1 MPTPLNQSLAD
12 SALLTKSLPLGLLR
26 AFVQTNAADDGLTPQ
41 LLAELKILART
52 PGLLVAC
59 NYGGTLCEAEGI
71 STETLPLGSA
81 AIALRALAAL
91 PNTHAAVISGRS
103 LRDLA
108 AVSRLP
114 AEVHLVG
121 SHGAEFDMGFAHGLS
136 LATESVLQQAS
147 QALAE
152 TVGAYR
158 GITIERK
165 PVAVSVHTRPAT
177 PDVVALVT
185 QQAEEIAKAHGLSFI
200 VDGSVLDLSVVEP
213 SKGAAMEHLRS
224 MLGVSA
230 ALYAGD
236 ASSDEAAMATLRG
249 PDLGLRVG
257 EGPTAAAHRLRDPE
271 SFARVLA
278 ILFELRRAW
287 LFGEDAV
294 GLERHSMIGNGSST
308 ALITPD
314 ARICWMSHPLPDSG
328 SLFAHLLGGDA
339 AGHFSVEP
347 VKASQVLGQRYV
359 DSTMI
364 VETRWADVT
373 VTDYLEPAP
382 EGITSL
388 VRVLSGTGTARIVF
402 APRPDYAN
410 APFSMEARG
419 AELHVVGT
427 ADPIIL
433 LAPGVGF
440 TITSDG
446 RHATA
451 TADVELRHGPV
462 VLNLR
467 CGDTEP
473 QRAEPPEENSRR
485 AAVAHH
491 SRRWVQA
498 LQLPAVKPS
507 LVRRSALVLARLVHE
522 PTGAVLAAPTTS
534 LPEGIGGTRNWDYR
548 YCWLRDGS
556 MTVNAL
562 VDLGS
567 TAEAEGF
574 LAWLG
579 RIPGPRPGPE
589 WLHPLYSVTGAPLS
603 TEAIIESLPRL
614 RGLPAGADRQRRGP
628 PGAVGRLRAGRRTDR
643 FPQRAAGGPGRCPLG
658 ADGPDGLGRAG
669 PLARGRP
676 RDLGGPAGTA
686 APHLHQGDVLGGAGP
701 GPAHRRP
708 ARPDTASGVGTGGR
722 DHPGGSPA
730 RRLGQ
735 ARPPTPWPTTARTWT
750 RPCCTSGSPAPRR
763 LRPALPGHRHGG
775 GTGTAGGSHRVPL
788 PVRRRTAGP
797 GGRLHICTTW
807 LIEAYVAVGRIEE
820 AWDLF
825 DQLVNLFGPTRAAAG
840 GVRPRHRNP
849 PREPPAGV
857 LTPGLHPLRPAAGRA
872 PEELGLRWSR
882 GRAQYRYS
890 QATPSRSPSIFA
902 R

>member
-1 MPTPLNQSLAD
+1 VPTPLNQTVAD

-26 AFVQTNAADDGLTPQ
+26 AFVQSEAADDGLTPQ

-52 PGLLVAC
+52 PTLLVAC
-59 NYGGTLCEAEGI
+59 NYGGTLCAAEGI

-136 LATESVLQQAS
+136 LATESVLQQAN
-147 QALAE
+147 QALIE
-152 TVGAYR
+152 SVGAYK
-158 GITIERK
+158 GISIERK
-165 PVAVSVHTRPAT
+165 PVAVSVHTRPASAAIT
-177 PDVVALVT
+177 AKT
-185 QQAEEIAKAHGLSFI
+185 AKKAEEVARALGLFFI

-213 SKGAAMEHLRS
+213 SKAPALEHLRS
-224 MLGVSA
+224 RLGVSA

-236 ASSDEAAMATLRG
+236 ALSDELAMATLRG
-249 PDLGLRVG
+249 PDMGLWVG
-257 EGPTAAAHRLRDPE
+257 NQPSQAKHRLKDPE

-308 ALITPD
+308 ALLTPE
-314 ARICWMSHPLPDSG
+314 AKICWMSHPLPDSG
-328 SLFAHLLGGDA
+328 SLFAHILGGDA

-382 EGITSL
+382 DGITSL
-388 VRVLSGTGTARIVF
+388 VRVLSGTGAARIVF

-419 AELHVVGT
+419 GELHVVGT
-427 ADPIIL
+427 SDPIVL
-433 LAPGVGF
+433 LAPGVSF
-440 TITSDG
+440 AITSDG

-451 TADVELRHGPV
+451 TADVNLKNGPV

-467 CGDTEP
+467 CGDTE
-473 QRAEPPEENSRR
+473 SRHSHGTDEADR
-485 AAVAHH
+485 RSAVAHH
-491 SRRWVQA
+491 SRRWVQG
-498 LQLPAVKPS
+498 LVLPSVKPS
-507 LVRRSALVLARLVHE
+507 LVRRSALVLRALVHE

-574 LAWLG
+574 LGWLS
-579 RIPGPRPGPE
+579 RILANAPGPE

-603 TEAIIESLPRL
+603 TEAIIESLPGYAGSRPVRIGNAADHQVQLDVFGPIAELIHALSTSQGSLAPAHWDLMVQMASAVLARWHEADHGIWEARRAPRHHVYTKVMCWVTLDRAL
-614 RGLPAGADRQRRGP
+614 R
-628 PGAVGRLRAGRRTDR
+628 T
-643 FPQRAAGGPGRCPLG
+643 AAR
-658 ADGPDGLGRAG
+658 LGRDPEPSWA
-669 PLARGRP
+669 PMATII
-676 RDLGGPAGTA
+676 RDE
-686 APHLHQGDVLGGAGP
+686 VLREGWD
-701 GPAHRRP
+701 
-708 ARPDTASGVGTGGR
+708 DTASSYTVAYDSPDLDAAVLHIGLSGLLDVHDQRFLDTVTAVERELRVG
-722 DHPGGSPA
+722 
-730 RRLGQ
+730 
-735 ARPPTPWPTTARTWT
+735 PTVFRY
-750 RPCCTSGSPAPRR
+750 RYDDG
-763 LRPALPGHRHGG
+763 LPGLEGG
-775 GTGTAGGSHRVPL
+775 F
-788 PVRRRTAGP
+788 
-797 GGRLHICTTW
+797 HICTTW
-807 LIEAYVAVGRIEE
+807 LIEAYVAVGRIAE

-825 DQLVNLFGPTRAAAG
+825 DQLVNLFGPT
-840 GVRPRHRNP
+840 
-849 PREPPAGV
+849 
-857 LTPGLHPLRPAAGRA
+857 GLL
-872 PEELGLRWSR
+872 PEEYDPGTETHLGNHPQAYSHLGFIRCAR
-882 GRAQYRYS
+882 LLEQHQRA
-890 QATPSRSPSIFA
+890 
-902 R
+902 

>member
-1 MPTPLNQSLAD
+1 MPTPLNQTVAD

-26 AFVQTNAADDGLTPQ
+26 AFVQSDAADDGLTPQ
-41 LLAELKILART
+41 LLGELKILART

-59 NYGGTLCEAEGI
+59 NYGGTLCAAEGI
-71 STETLPLGSA
+71 STETLPLGGA

-136 LATESVLQQAS
+136 LATESVLQQAN
-147 QALAE
+147 QALLE
-152 TVGAYR
+152 SIGAYK

-165 PVAVSVHTRPAT
+165 PVAVSVHTRPAA
-177 PDVVALVT
+177 PEIVAEAAQKAEDV
-185 QQAEEIAKAHGLSFI
+185 AKALGLFFI

-213 SKGAAMEHLRS
+213 SKADALEHLRS
-224 MLGVSA
+224 RLGVSA

-236 ASSDEAAMATLRG
+236 AVSDEMAMATLRG
-249 PDLGLRVG
+249 PDMGLWVG
-257 EGPTAAAHRLRDPE
+257 ELPSRAKHRLRDPE

-308 ALITPD
+308 ALLTPD
-314 ARICWMSHPLPDSG
+314 AKICWMSHPLPDSG

-347 VKASQVLGQRYV
+347 VTASQVLGQRYV

-388 VRVLSGTGTARIVF
+388 VRVLSGTGAARIVF

-419 AELHVVGT
+419 GELHVAGT
-427 ADPIIL
+427 SDPIVL
-433 LAPGVGF
+433 LAPGVSF
-440 TITSDG
+440 SITSDG

-451 TADVELRHGPV
+451 TAEVNLRQGPV

-467 CGDTEP
+467 CGDTEV
-473 QRAEPPEENSRR
+473 QRPAGSDEAATDEAARR
-485 AAVAHH
+485 SAVALH
-491 SRRWVQA
+491 SRRWVQDLA
-498 LQLPAVKPS
+498 LPSVKPS
-507 LVRRSALVLARLVHE
+507 LVRRSALVLRALVHE

-567 TAEAEGF
+567 TEEADGF
-574 LAWLG
+574 LRWLG
-579 RIPGPRPGPE
+579 RILANAPGPE

-603 TEAIIESLPRL
+603 TEAIIESLPGYAGSRPVRIGNAADHQVQL
-614 RGLPAGADRQRRGP
+614 DVFGPIAELIHGLSEARGSLADPHWDLMVQMAH
-628 PGAVGRLRAGRRTDR
+628 AV
-643 FPQRAAGGPGRCPLG
+643 
-658 ADGPDGLGRAG
+658 
-669 PLARGRP
+669 LARWHEPDHGIWEARRAPRHHVYTKVMCWVTLDRALRTAARHGREP
-676 RDLGGPAGTA
+676 EPSWAGTA
-686 APHLHQGDVLGGAGP
+686 ATIRDEVLREGWD
-701 GPAHRRP
+701 
-708 ARPDTASGVGTGGR
+708 DTAASYTVAYDSPDLDAAVLHIGLSGLLDVGDQRFLDTVTAVERELRVG
-722 DHPGGSPA
+722 
-730 RRLGQ
+730 
-735 ARPPTPWPTTARTWT
+735 PTVFRY
-750 RPCCTSGSPAPRR
+750 RYDDG
-763 LRPALPGHRHGG
+763 LPGLEGG
-775 GTGTAGGSHRVPL
+775 F
-788 PVRRRTAGP
+788 
-797 GGRLHICTTW
+797 HICTTW
-807 LIEAYVAVGRIEE
+807 LIEAYVAVGRISE

-825 DQLVNLFGPTRAAAG
+825 DQLVNLFGPT
-840 GVRPRHRNP
+840 
-849 PREPPAGV
+849 
-857 LTPGLHPLRPAAGRA
+857 GLL
-872 PEELGLRWSR
+872 PEEYDPGTETHLGNHPQ
-882 GRAQYRYS
+882 AYS
-890 QATPSRSPSIFA
+890 HLGFIRCARLLDQHQRS
-902 R
+902 

>member
-1 MPTPLNQSLAD
+1 MPTPLNQTVAD

-26 AFVQTNAADDGLTPQ
+26 AFVQSDAADDGLTPQ
-41 LLAELKILART
+41 LLGELKILART

-59 NYGGTLCEAEGI
+59 NYGGTLCAAEGI
-71 STETLPLGSA
+71 STETLPLAGA

-136 LATESVLQQAS
+136 LATESVLQQAN
-147 QALAE
+147 QALLE
-152 TVGAYR
+152 SVGAYK

-165 PVAVSVHTRPAT
+165 PVAVSVHTRPAA
-177 PDVVALVT
+177 PEIVAEAT
-185 QQAEEIAKAHGLSFI
+185 QKAEEVAKALGLFFI

-213 SKGAAMEHLRS
+213 SKADALEHLRS
-224 MLGVSA
+224 RLGVSA

-236 ASSDEAAMATLRG
+236 AMSDELAMATLRG
-249 PDLGLRVG
+249 PDMGLWVG
-257 EGPTAAAHRLRDPE
+257 ELPSRAKHRLRDPE

-308 ALITPD
+308 ALLTPD
-314 ARICWMSHPLPDSG
+314 AKICWMSHPLPDSG

-388 VRVLSGTGTARIVF
+388 VRVLSGTGAARIVF

-419 AELHVVGT
+419 GELHVAGT
-427 ADPIIL
+427 SDPIVL
-433 LAPGVGF
+433 LAPDVSF
-440 TITSDG
+440 SITSDG

-451 TADVELRHGPV
+451 TAEVNLRQGPV

-467 CGDTEP
+467 CGDTEV
-473 QRAEPPEENSRR
+473 QRHPDGTDEAARR
-485 AAVAHH
+485 AAVALH
-491 SRRWVQA
+491 SRRWVQDLA
-498 LQLPAVKPS
+498 LPSVKPS
-507 LVRRSALVLARLVHE
+507 LVRRSALVLRALVHE

-567 TAEAEGF
+567 TEEADGF
-574 LAWLG
+574 LRWLG
-579 RIPGPRPGPE
+579 RILANAPGPE

-603 TEAIIESLPRL
+603 TEAIIESLPGYAGSRPVRIGNAADHQVQLDVFGPIAELIHGLSEARGSLADPHWDLMVQMAHAVLARWHEPDHGIWEARRAPRHHVYTKVMCWVTLDRAL
-614 RGLPAGADRQRRGP
+614 RTAARHGREPEPSWASTAATIRDEVLREGWDDTAASYTVAYDSPDLDAAVLHIGLSGLLDVGDQRFLDTVTAVERELRVGPTVFRYRYDDGLPG
-628 PGAVGRLRAGRRTDR
+628 LE
-643 FPQRAAGGPGRCPLG
+643 GGF
-658 ADGPDGLGRAG
+658 
-669 PLARGRP
+669 
-676 RDLGGPAGTA
+676 
-686 APHLHQGDVLGGAGP
+686 
-701 GPAHRRP
+701 
-708 ARPDTASGVGTGGR
+708 
-722 DHPGGSPA
+722 
-730 RRLGQ
+730 
-735 ARPPTPWPTTARTWT
+735 
-750 RPCCTSGSPAPRR
+750 
-763 LRPALPGHRHGG
+763 
-775 GTGTAGGSHRVPL
+775 
-788 PVRRRTAGP
+788 
-797 GGRLHICTTW
+797 HICTTW
-807 LIEAYVAVGRIEE
+807 LIEAYVAVGRISE

-825 DQLVNLFGPTRAAAG
+825 DQLVNLFGPT
-840 GVRPRHRNP
+840 
-849 PREPPAGV
+849 
-857 LTPGLHPLRPAAGRA
+857 GLL
-872 PEELGLRWSR
+872 PEEYDPGTETHLGNHPQ
-882 GRAQYRYS
+882 AYS
-890 QATPSRSPSIFA
+890 HLGFIRCARLLDQHQRS
-902 R
+902 

>member
-1 MPTPLNQSLAD
+1 MPTPFNQALAD

-59 NYGGTLCEAEGI
+59 NYGGTLCAAEGI

-121 SHGAEFDMGFAHGLS
+121 SHGAEFDMGYAHGLS

-152 TVGAYR
+152 SVGAYR
-158 GITIERK
+158 GISIERK
-165 PVAVSVHTRPAT
+165 PVAVSVHTRPAA
-177 PDVVALVT
+177 PDVVALAT
-185 QQAEEIAKAHGLSFI
+185 TKAEEIARAHGLHFV

-213 SKGAAMEHLRS
+213 SKASALEHLRS
-224 MLGVSA
+224 ILGVSA

-236 ASSDEAAMATLRG
+236 AFSDELAMATLRG
-249 PDLGLRVG
+249 PDMALRVG
-257 EGPTAAAHRLRDPE
+257 EGPTVAAHILRDPE

-314 ARICWMSHPLPDSG
+314 AKICWMSHPLPDSG

-347 VKASQVLGQRYV
+347 AKSSQVLGQRYV

-382 EGITSL
+382 DGITSL

-419 AELHVVGT
+419 TELHVVGT

-433 LAPGVGF
+433 RAPGVTF
-440 TITSDG
+440 SITSDG
-446 RHATA
+446 RHGTA
-451 TADVELRHGPV
+451 TGDVDLRDGPV

-473 QRAEPPEENSRR
+473 QSAVPGDETDDETRRR

-491 SRRWVQA
+491 SRRWVHE
-498 LQLPAVKPS
+498 LQLPGVKPS
-507 LVRRSALVLARLVHE
+507 LVRRSALVLRALVHE

-579 RIPGPRPGPE
+579 RILAHAPGPE

-603 TEAIIESLPRL
+603 TEAIIESLPGYAGSRPVRIGNAADHQVQLDVFGPIAELINALSARQGMLSDGHWDLLVQMAAAVLARWHEADHGIWEARRAPRHHVYTKVMCWVALDRAL
-614 RGLPAGADRQRRGP
+614 RTAVRHGREPLPAWEPTAAKIREEVLREGWDESASSYTVAYDSPDLDAAVLHIGLSGLLDVNDLRFLATVTAVERELRVGPTVFRYRYDDGLPG
-628 PGAVGRLRAGRRTDR
+628 LE
-643 FPQRAAGGPGRCPLG
+643 GGF
-658 ADGPDGLGRAG
+658 
-669 PLARGRP
+669 
-676 RDLGGPAGTA
+676 
-686 APHLHQGDVLGGAGP
+686 
-701 GPAHRRP
+701 
-708 ARPDTASGVGTGGR
+708 
-722 DHPGGSPA
+722 
-730 RRLGQ
+730 
-735 ARPPTPWPTTARTWT
+735 
-750 RPCCTSGSPAPRR
+750 
-763 LRPALPGHRHGG
+763 
-775 GTGTAGGSHRVPL
+775 
-788 PVRRRTAGP
+788 
-797 GGRLHICTTW
+797 HICTTW

-825 DQLVNLFGPTRAAAG
+825 DQLVNLFGPT
-840 GVRPRHRNP
+840 
-849 PREPPAGV
+849 
-857 LTPGLHPLRPAAGRA
+857 GLL
-872 PEELGLRWSR
+872 PEEYDPGTETHLGNHPQ
-882 GRAQYRYS
+882 AYS
-890 QATPSRSPSIFA
+890 HLGFIRCA
-902 R
+902 RLLHEHQKN

>member
-1 MPTPLNQSLAD
+1 MPTPLNQTVAD

-26 AFVQTNAADDGLTPQ
+26 AFVQSEAADDGLTPQ

-59 NYGGTLCEAEGI
+59 NYGGTLCAAEGI

-136 LATESVLQQAS
+136 LATESVLQQAN
-147 QALAE
+147 QALLEA
-152 TVGAYR
+152 VGAYK
-158 GITIERK
+158 GISIERK
-165 PVAVSVHTRPAT
+165 PVAVSVHTRSAA
-177 PDVVALVT
+177 PDVVARCARK
-185 QQAEEIAKAHGLSFI
+185 AEEVARAFGLFFI
-200 VDGSVLDLSVVEP
+200 VDGSVLDLSVLQP
-213 SKGAAMEHLRS
+213 SKADALDHLRAR
-224 MLGVSA
+224 LGVSA

-236 ASSDEAAMATLRG
+236 AVSDELAMATLRG
-249 PDLGLRVG
+249 PDMGLWVG
-257 EGPTAAAHRLRDPE
+257 DMPSETKHRLKDPE
-271 SFARVLA
+271 SFARVLG

-308 ALITPD
+308 ALVTPE
-314 ARICWMSHPLPDSG
+314 AKICWMSHPLPDSG
-328 SLFAHLLGGDA
+328 SLFAHILGGDA

-347 VKASQVLGQRYV
+347 VKASRVLGQRYV

-388 VRVLSGTGTARIVF
+388 VRVLSGTGAARIVF

-410 APFSMEARG
+410 APFSMETRG
-419 AELHVVGT
+419 SELHVVGT
-427 ADPIIL
+427 SDPIIL
-433 LAPGVGF
+433 LAPDVTF
-440 TITSDG
+440 AITSDG

-451 TADVELRHGPV
+451 TAEVNLQHGPV

-473 QRAEPPEENSRR
+473 RHADGTGEADRR

-491 SRRWVQA
+491 SRRWVQG
-498 LQLPAVKPS
+498 LSLPSVKPS
-507 LVRRSALVLARLVHE
+507 LVRRSALVLRALVHE

-567 TAEAEGF
+567 TVEADGF
-574 LAWLG
+574 LSWLTG
-579 RIPGPRPGPE
+579 ILANAPGPE

-603 TEAIIESLPRL
+603 TEAIIESLPGYAGSRPVRIGNAADHQVQLDVFGPIAELIHGLSESRHSLADGHWELLVQMASAVLARWHEPDHGIWEARRAPRHHVYTKVMCWVTLDRAL
-614 RGLPAGADRQRRGP
+614 RTAARHGRSPDPAWADTAATIRDEVLREGWDHTAASYTVAYDSPDLDAAVLHIGLSGLLDVSDQRFLDTVTAVERELRVGPTVFRYRYDDGLPG
-628 PGAVGRLRAGRRTDR
+628 LE
-643 FPQRAAGGPGRCPLG
+643 GGF
-658 ADGPDGLGRAG
+658 
-669 PLARGRP
+669 
-676 RDLGGPAGTA
+676 
-686 APHLHQGDVLGGAGP
+686 
-701 GPAHRRP
+701 
-708 ARPDTASGVGTGGR
+708 
-722 DHPGGSPA
+722 
-730 RRLGQ
+730 
-735 ARPPTPWPTTARTWT
+735 
-750 RPCCTSGSPAPRR
+750 
-763 LRPALPGHRHGG
+763 
-775 GTGTAGGSHRVPL
+775 
-788 PVRRRTAGP
+788 
-797 GGRLHICTTW
+797 HICTTW
-807 LIEAYVAVGRIEE
+807 LIEAYVAVGRIAE

-825 DQLVNLFGPTRAAAG
+825 DQLVNLFGPT
-840 GVRPRHRNP
+840 
-849 PREPPAGV
+849 
-857 LTPGLHPLRPAAGRA
+857 GLL
-872 PEELGLRWSR
+872 PEEYDPGTETHLGNHPQ
-882 GRAQYRYS
+882 AYS
-890 QATPSRSPSIFA
+890 HLGFIRCARLLDRHQRS
-902 R
+902 

>member
-1 MPTPLNQSLAD
+1 MPTPLNQTVAD

-26 AFVQTNAADDGLTPQ
+26 AFVQSEAADDGLTPQ

-52 PGLLVAC
+52 PTLLVAC
-59 NYGGTLCEAEGI
+59 NYGGTLCAAEGI

-136 LATESVLQQAS
+136 LATESVLQQAN
-147 QALAE
+147 QALIE
-152 TVGAYR
+152 SVGAYK
-158 GITIERK
+158 GISIERK
-165 PVAVSVHTRPAT
+165 PVAVSVHTRPASAAIT
-177 PDVVALVT
+177 AKT
-185 QQAEEIAKAHGLSFI
+185 AKKAEEVARALGLFFI

-213 SKGAAMEHLRS
+213 SKAPALEHLRS
-224 MLGVSA
+224 RLGVSA

-236 ASSDEAAMATLRG
+236 ALSDELAMATLRG
-249 PDLGLRVG
+249 PDMGLWVG
-257 EGPTAAAHRLRDPE
+257 NQPSQAKHRLKDPE

-308 ALITPD
+308 ALLTPE
-314 ARICWMSHPLPDSG
+314 AKICWMSHPLPDSG
-328 SLFAHLLGGDA
+328 SLFAHILGGDA

-382 EGITSL
+382 DGITSL
-388 VRVLSGTGTARIVF
+388 VRVLSGTGAARIVF

-419 AELHVVGT
+419 NELHVVGT
-427 ADPIIL
+427 SDPIVL
-433 LAPGVGF
+433 LAPGVSF
-440 TITSDG
+440 AITSDG

-451 TADVELRHGPV
+451 TADVNLKNGPV

-467 CGDTEP
+467 CGDTE
-473 QRAEPPEENSRR
+473 SRHSHGTDEADR
-485 AAVAHH
+485 RSAVAHH
-491 SRRWVQA
+491 SRRWVQG
-498 LQLPAVKPS
+498 LVLPSVKPS
-507 LVRRSALVLARLVHE
+507 LVRRSALVLRALVHE

-574 LAWLG
+574 LGWLS
-579 RIPGPRPGPE
+579 RILANAPGPE

-603 TEAIIESLPRL
+603 TEAIIESLPGYAGSRPVRIGNAADHQVQLDVFGPIAELIHALSTSQGSLAPAHWDLMVQMASAVLARWHEADHGIWEARRAPRHHVYTKVMCWVTLDRAL
-614 RGLPAGADRQRRGP
+614 R
-628 PGAVGRLRAGRRTDR
+628 T
-643 FPQRAAGGPGRCPLG
+643 AAR
-658 ADGPDGLGRAG
+658 LGRDPEPSWA
-669 PLARGRP
+669 PMATII
-676 RDLGGPAGTA
+676 RDE
-686 APHLHQGDVLGGAGP
+686 VLREGWD
-701 GPAHRRP
+701 
-708 ARPDTASGVGTGGR
+708 DTASSYTVAYDSPDLDAAVLHIGLSGLLDVNDQRFLDTVTAVERELRVG
-722 DHPGGSPA
+722 
-730 RRLGQ
+730 
-735 ARPPTPWPTTARTWT
+735 PTVFRY
-750 RPCCTSGSPAPRR
+750 RYDDG
-763 LRPALPGHRHGG
+763 LPGLEGG
-775 GTGTAGGSHRVPL
+775 F
-788 PVRRRTAGP
+788 
-797 GGRLHICTTW
+797 HICTTW
-807 LIEAYVAVGRIEE
+807 LIEAYVAVGRIAE

-825 DQLVNLFGPTRAAAG
+825 DQLVNLFGPT
-840 GVRPRHRNP
+840 
-849 PREPPAGV
+849 
-857 LTPGLHPLRPAAGRA
+857 GLL
-872 PEELGLRWSR
+872 PEEYDPGTETHLGNHPQAYSHLGFIRCAR
-882 GRAQYRYS
+882 LLEQHQRA
-890 QATPSRSPSIFA
+890 
-902 R
+902 

>member
-1 MPTPLNQSLAD
+1 MPTPFNQSVAD

-26 AFVQTNAADDGLTPQ
+26 AFVQSDAADEGFTPT
-41 LLAELKILART
+41 LLAELKVLARV
-52 PGLLVAC
+52 PGLVVAC
-59 NYGGTLCEAEGI
+59 NYGGTLCDAEGV

-114 AEVHLVG
+114 AEVHLIG
-121 SHGAEFDMGFAHGLS
+121 SHGAELDMGFAHMQS
-136 LATESVLQQAS
+136 LATEATLQKVS
-147 QALAE
+147 TALSEA
-152 TVGAYR
+152 VGFQQ
-158 GITIERK
+158 GIWIERK

-177 PDVVALVT
+177 PEVAVAVT
-185 QQAEEIAKAHGLSFI
+185 ETAREIARAHGLFFI

-213 SKGAAMEHLRS
+213 SKAEALESLRS
-224 MLGVSA
+224 RLGASA

-236 ASSDEAAMATLRG
+236 AYSDELAIATLRG
-249 PDLGLRVG
+249 PDLGLHVG
-257 EGPTAAAHRLRDPE
+257 PGDTGAAHRLRDPE

-308 ALITPD
+308 ALVTPD
-314 ARICWMSHPLPDSG
+314 AKICWMSHPLPDSG
-328 SLFAHLLGGDA
+328 SLFAHILGGDA

-347 VKASQVLGQRYV
+347 VKPSQVLGQRYV

-388 VRVLSGTGTARIVF
+388 VRVLSGTGAARVVF

-419 AELHVVGT
+419 DELHVVGT
-427 ADPIIL
+427 SDPIIL
-433 LAPGVGF
+433 FAPGASF
-440 TITSDG
+440 HITSDG

-451 TADVELRHGPV
+451 TAAVNLQDGPV

-473 QRAEPPEENSRR
+473 QAADPGGETDRR
-485 AAVAHH
+485 AGVAHH
-491 SRRWVQA
+491 SRRWVQE
-498 LQLPAVKPS
+498 LELPSVKPS
-507 LVRRSALVLARLVHE
+507 LVRRSALVLRALVHE

-567 TAEAEGF
+567 TAEAAGF
-574 LAWLG
+574 LSWLG
-579 RIPGPRPGPE
+579 RILEHAPGPE
-589 WLHPLYSVTGAPLS
+589 WLHPLYSVTGAQLS
-603 TEAIIESLPRL
+603 TEAIIDSLPGYAGSRPVRIGNAADHQVQLDVFGPVAELIDALSERHGTLADDHWDLMVKMASAVLARWHEADHGIWEARRAPRHHVYSKVMCWVTLDRAL
-614 RGLPAGADRQRRGP
+614 RTAARHGKAPEPAWEPTAHIIREEVLREGWDDTARSYTVAYDSPDLDAAVLHIGLSGLLDVNDQRFLDTVTAVERELRVGPTVFRYRYDDGLPG
-628 PGAVGRLRAGRRTDR
+628 LE
-643 FPQRAAGGPGRCPLG
+643 GGF
-658 ADGPDGLGRAG
+658 
-669 PLARGRP
+669 
-676 RDLGGPAGTA
+676 
-686 APHLHQGDVLGGAGP
+686 
-701 GPAHRRP
+701 
-708 ARPDTASGVGTGGR
+708 
-722 DHPGGSPA
+722 
-730 RRLGQ
+730 
-735 ARPPTPWPTTARTWT
+735 
-750 RPCCTSGSPAPRR
+750 
-763 LRPALPGHRHGG
+763 
-775 GTGTAGGSHRVPL
+775 
-788 PVRRRTAGP
+788 
-797 GGRLHICTTW
+797 HICTTW

-825 DQLVNLFGPTRAAAG
+825 DQLVNLFGPTGLLPEEYDPSTETHLGNHPQAYSHLGFIRCA
-840 GVRPRHRNP
+840 RILDRHRP
-849 PREPPAGV
+849 EA
-857 LTPGLHPLRPAAGRA
+857 RA
-872 PEELGLRWSR
+872 S
-882 GRAQYRYS
+882 
-890 QATPSRSPSIFA
+890 
-902 R
+902 

>member
-1 MPTPLNQSLAD
+1 M
-12 SALLTKSLPLGLLR
+12 
-26 AFVQTNAADDGLTPQ
+26 
-41 LLAELKILART
+41 
-52 PGLLVAC
+52 
-59 NYGGTLCEAEGI
+59 
-71 STETLPLGSA
+71 
-81 AIALRALAAL
+81 ALA
-91 PNTHAAVISGRS
+91 
-103 LRDLA
+103 
-108 AVSRLP
+108 
-114 AEVHLVG
+114 
-121 SHGAEFDMGFAHGLS
+121 
-136 LATESVLQQAS
+136 
-147 QALAE
+147 
-152 TVGAYR
+152 
-158 GITIERK
+158 
-165 PVAVSVHTRPAT
+165 
-177 PDVVALVT
+177 T
-185 QQAEEIAKAHGLSFI
+185 QQAEDIARAHGLSFI

-213 SKGAAMEHLRS
+213 SKAAALEHLRS

-236 ASSDEAAMATLRG
+236 APSDELAMATLRG
-249 PDLGLRVG
+249 PDMGLRVG
-257 EGPTAAAHRLRDPE
+257 EGATAAGHRLRDPE

-314 ARICWMSHPLPDSG
+314 AKICWMSHPLPDSG

-382 EGITSL
+382 EGVTSL

-419 AELHVVGT
+419 EELHVVGT

-433 LAPGVGF
+433 LAPGVSF

-451 TADVELRHGPV
+451 TADVDLRHGPV

-467 CGDTEP
+467 CGDTGP
-473 QRAEPPEENSRR
+473 QPAEAGRNRAALRRR
-485 AAVAHH
+485 ASFPALGPG
-491 SRRWVQA
+491 

-507 LVRRSALVLARLVHE
+507 LVRRSALVLRALVHE

-567 TAEAEGF
+567 TVEAEGF

-579 RIPGPRPGPE
+579 RILAHAPGPE

-603 TEAIIESLPRL
+603 TEAIIESLP
-614 RGLPAGADRQRRGP
+614 GY
-628 PGAVGRLRAGRRTDR
+628 
-643 FPQRAAGGPGRCPLG
+643 
-658 ADGPDGLGRAG
+658 AG
-669 PLARGRP
+669 PAR
-676 RDLGGPAGTA
+676 
-686 APHLHQGDVLGGAGP
+686 
-701 GPAHRRP
+701 
-708 ARPDTASGVGTGGR
+708 
-722 DHPGGSPA
+722 
-730 RRLGQ
+730 
-735 ARPPTPWPTTARTWT
+735 
-750 RPCCTSGSPAPRR
+750 SGS
-763 LRPALPGHRHGG
+763 
-775 GTGTAGGSHRVPL
+775 
-788 PVRRRTAGP
+788 
-797 GGRLHICTTW
+797 
-807 LIEAYVAVGRIEE
+807 
-820 AWDLF
+820 
-825 DQLVNLFGPTRAAAG
+825 
-840 GVRPRHRNP
+840 
-849 PREPPAGV
+849 
-857 LTPGLHPLRPAAGRA
+857 
-872 PEELGLRWSR
+872 
-882 GRAQYRYS
+882 
-890 QATPSRSPSIFA
+890 ATPRTTRSSWTSSGRSPS
-902 R
+902 

>member
-26 AFVQTNAADDGLTPQ
+26 AFVQTDAADDGLTPHLLSQ
-41 LLAELKILART
+41 LKVLART

-121 SHGAEFDMGFAHGLS
+121 SHGAEFDMGFAHEIS

-147 QALAE
+147 LALSE

-158 GITIERK
+158 GVSIERK
-165 PVAVSVHTRPAT
+165 PVAVSVHTRSAAPEI
-177 PDVVALVT
+177 VALT
-185 QQAEEIAKAHGLSFI
+185 TEKALHIARAHGLHFI
-200 VDGSVLDLSVVEP
+200 VDGSVLDLSATEP
-213 SKGAAMEHLRS
+213 TKATALEHLRS

-236 ASSDEAAMATLRG
+236 AYSDELAMATLRG
-249 PDLGLRVG
+249 PDLALHVG
-257 EGPTAAAHRLRDPE
+257 GGDTAAAHRLRDPE

-278 ILFELRRAW
+278 VLFELRRAW

-294 GLERHSMIGNGSST
+294 GLERHSMIGNGAST

-314 ARICWMSHPLPDSG
+314 AKVCWMSHPLPDSG

-339 AGHFSVEP
+339 AGHFSVAP
-347 VKASQVLGQRYV
+347 VKPSEVLGQRYV

-382 EGITSL
+382 EGVTSL
-388 VRVLSGTGTARIVF
+388 VRVLSGTGSARIVF

-410 APFSMEARG
+410 APFSMETRG
-419 AELHVVGT
+419 SELHVVGT
-427 ADPIIL
+427 ADPIAL
-433 LAPGVGF
+433 LAPGVDF
-440 TITSDG
+440 ELTSDG

-451 TADVELRHGPV
+451 TAVVDLGAGAV

-467 CGDTEP
+467 CGDTAPEP
-473 QRAEPPEENSRR
+473 AVPDGETGRR
-485 AAVAHH
+485 SAVAHH
-491 SRRWVQA
+491 SRRWVQD
-498 LQLPAVKPS
+498 LTLPRVKPS
-507 LVRRSALVLARLVHE
+507 LVRRSALVLRALVHE

-567 TAEAEGF
+567 TAEADGF

-579 RIPGPRPGPE
+579 RIVAQARGPE

-603 TEAIIESLPRL
+603 TEAVIDSLPGYAGSRPVRIGNAADHQVQLDVFGPIAELIDALGARQGVLSDAHWELLVQMASAVLARWHEPDHGIWEARRAPRHHIYTKVMCWVTLDRAL
-614 RGLPAGADRQRRGP
+614 RTAARHGREPLPAWALAADAIREEVLREGWDESASSYTVAYDSPDLDAAVLHIGLSGLLDVTDQRFLDTVTAVERELRVGPTVFRYRYDDGLPG
-628 PGAVGRLRAGRRTDR
+628 LE
-643 FPQRAAGGPGRCPLG
+643 GGF
-658 ADGPDGLGRAG
+658 
-669 PLARGRP
+669 
-676 RDLGGPAGTA
+676 
-686 APHLHQGDVLGGAGP
+686 
-701 GPAHRRP
+701 
-708 ARPDTASGVGTGGR
+708 
-722 DHPGGSPA
+722 
-730 RRLGQ
+730 
-735 ARPPTPWPTTARTWT
+735 
-750 RPCCTSGSPAPRR
+750 
-763 LRPALPGHRHGG
+763 
-775 GTGTAGGSHRVPL
+775 
-788 PVRRRTAGP
+788 
-797 GGRLHICTTW
+797 HICTTW

-825 DQLVNLFGPTRAAAG
+825 DQLVNLFGPT
-840 GVRPRHRNP
+840 
-849 PREPPAGV
+849 
-857 LTPGLHPLRPAAGRA
+857 GLL
-872 PEELGLRWSR
+872 PEEYDPGTETHLGNHPQ
-882 GRAQYRYS
+882 AYS
-890 QATPSRSPSIFA
+890 HLGFIRCA
-902 R
+902 RLLDQHQKT

>member
-1 MPTPLNQSLAD
+1 MPTPFNQALAD

-41 LLAELKILART
+41 LLAELKILARA

-59 NYGGTLCEAEGI
+59 NYGGTLCAAEGI

-121 SHGAEFDMGFAHGLS
+121 SHGAEFDMGYAHGLS

-152 TVGAYR
+152 TIGAYR
-158 GITIERK
+158 GISIERK
-165 PVAVSVHTRPAT
+165 PVAVSVHTRPAA
-177 PDVVALVT
+177 PDVVALAAT
-185 QQAEEIAKAHGLSFI
+185 KAEEIARAHGLHFI

-213 SKGAAMEHLRS
+213 SKASALEHLRS
-224 MLGVSA
+224 ILGVSA

-236 ASSDEAAMATLRG
+236 AFSDELAMATLRG
-249 PDLGLRVG
+249 PDMALRVG
-257 EGPTAAAHRLRDPE
+257 EGPTVAAHTLRDPE

-314 ARICWMSHPLPDSG
+314 AKICWMSHPLPDSG

-347 VKASQVLGQRYV
+347 AKSSQVLGQRYV

-382 EGITSL
+382 DGITSL

-419 AELHVVGT
+419 TELHVVGT

-433 LAPGVGF
+433 RAPGVAF
-440 TITSDG
+440 SITSDG
-446 RHATA
+446 RHGTA
-451 TADVELRHGPV
+451 TGDVDLRDGPV

-473 QRAEPPEENSRR
+473 QPAVPGDETDDEARRR

-491 SRRWVQA
+491 SRRWVHE
-498 LQLPAVKPS
+498 LQLPGVKPS
-507 LVRRSALVLARLVHE
+507 LVRRSALVLRGLVHE

-579 RIPGPRPGPE
+579 RILAHAPGPE

-603 TEAIIESLPRL
+603 TEAIIESLPGYAGSRPVRIGNAADHQVQLDVFGPIAELIHALSARQGMLSDGHWDLLVQMAAAVLARWQEADHGIWEARRAPRHHVYTKVMCWVALDRAL
-614 RGLPAGADRQRRGP
+614 RTAVRHGREPLPAWEPTAAKIREEVLREGWDESASSYTVAYDSPDLDAAVLHIGLSGLLDVNDPRFLATVTAVERELRVGPTVFRYRYDDGLPG
-628 PGAVGRLRAGRRTDR
+628 LE
-643 FPQRAAGGPGRCPLG
+643 GGF
-658 ADGPDGLGRAG
+658 
-669 PLARGRP
+669 
-676 RDLGGPAGTA
+676 
-686 APHLHQGDVLGGAGP
+686 
-701 GPAHRRP
+701 
-708 ARPDTASGVGTGGR
+708 
-722 DHPGGSPA
+722 
-730 RRLGQ
+730 
-735 ARPPTPWPTTARTWT
+735 
-750 RPCCTSGSPAPRR
+750 
-763 LRPALPGHRHGG
+763 
-775 GTGTAGGSHRVPL
+775 
-788 PVRRRTAGP
+788 
-797 GGRLHICTTW
+797 HICTTW
-807 LIEAYVAVGRIEE
+807 LIEAYIAVGRIEE

-825 DQLVNLFGPTRAAAG
+825 DQLVNLFGPT
-840 GVRPRHRNP
+840 
-849 PREPPAGV
+849 
-857 LTPGLHPLRPAAGRA
+857 GLL
-872 PEELGLRWSR
+872 PEEYDPGTETHLGNHPQ
-882 GRAQYRYS
+882 AYS
-890 QATPSRSPSIFA
+890 HLGFIRCA
-902 R
+902 RLLHEHQKN